1 MPRKLGIIAG
11 RGTLPARLARACRDT
26 GRPVFVLALKDNC
39 DAAALG
45 SDVEQ
50 AWIRMGEAGTGIR
63 LLQEAGVSDLV
74 MAGGVDRPTLAG
86 LRPDWRTA
94 RFFARLGFKALGDD
108 SLLSA
113 LTKELEGEG
122 FTIVGADDIL
132 PDLRPEAGVLGRVA
146 PDEQARADIARAVAV
161 IRALGALDVGQ
172 GAVVQQG
179 IVLGVEAV
187 EGTDALLARCKS
199 LGRSGPG
206 GVLVKLCKPGQET
219 RADLPTIGPDTISNA
234 AAAGLRGVAVHA
246 GLSLMLD
253 REATVAAADRAGLFV
268 VAIDPE
274 EPA

>member
-11 RGTLPARLARACRDT
+11 GGSLPARLVRACRDA
-26 GRPVFVLALKDNC
+26 GRPVFVLALKDHC
-39 DAAALG
+39 DAEALG
-45 SDVEQ
+45 SDVDQ

-63 LLQEAGVSDLV
+63 LLHEAGVADLV

-113 LTKELEGEG
+113 VTKELEGEG
-122 FTIVGADDIL
+122 FRIVGVHDIL
-132 PDLRPEAGVLGRVA
+132 PDLSPEAGILGRHA
-146 PDEQARADIARAVAV
+146 PDDTAHADIVRAVAV
-161 IRALGALDVGQ
+161 VRALGVLDVGQ

-187 EGTDALLARCKS
+187 EGTDRLLARCAD
-199 LGRSGPG
+199 LARPGPG

-219 RADLPTIGPDTISNA
+219 RVDLPTVGPNTITA
-234 AAAGLRGVAVHA
+234 AARAGLRGVAVHA
-246 GLSLMLD
+246 GRSLLVD
-253 REATVAAADRAGLFV
+253 REATIAAADAADLFLL
-268 VAIDPE
+268 AIDPE
-274 EPA
+274 DLA